1 MTNKTTAPQAAPK
14 KDIRLPLMTVACA
27 VLLLALIVISAFAYQ
42 WHGEKEEL
50 AQQNSTL
57 RAINDASTLDSLNN
71 DLTETTLELNAL
83 RNENEEYERIIK
95 KYEEILT
102 ENDLMPEE

>member
-1 MTNKTTAPQAAPK
+1 MTSKTTAPKTAPA
-14 KDIRLPLMTVACA
+14 KDIRLLILTIACA
-27 VLLLALIVISAFAYQ
+27 VLLLLLIVASAFAYQ
-42 WHGEKEEL
+42 WHGEKEKL

-57 RAINDASTLDSLNN
+57 RAINDSSTLDSLNN
-71 DLTETTLELNAL
+71 DLAETTLELNAL
-83 RNENEEYERIIK
+83 RNENEEYERTIK

>member
-1 MTNKTTAPQAAPK
+1 MTNKTTEPNAAPE
-14 KDIRLPLMTVACA
+14 KDIRMPLMAIACA
-27 VLLLALIVISAFAYQ
+27 VLLLALIVVSAFAYQ
-42 WHGEKEEL
+42 WYGENEQL
-50 AQQNSTL
+50 TQQNSTL

>member
-1 MTNKTTAPQAAPK
+1 MTNKTTANTAVPK
-14 KDIRLPLMTVACA
+14 KDIRMPLLMIACA
-27 VLLLALIVISAFAYQ
+27 VLVLALIVVSAFAYQ
-42 WHGEKEEL
+42 WHGEKDTL
-50 AQQNSTL
+50 TRQNSTL

-71 DLTETTLELNAL
+71 DLTEATLELNAL

>member
-14 KDIRLPLMTVACA
+14 KDIRMPLLAIACA
-27 VLLLALIVISAFAYQ
+27 VLLLALIVVSAFAYQ
-42 WHGEKEEL
+42 WHDENTL
-50 AQQNSTL
+50 LSQQNSTL

-95 KYEEILT
+95 QYEEILT
-102 ENDLMPEE
+102 ENDLMPED